1 MNFSELSAVEWIW
14 LTVGFIGQGLFSAR
28 FLVQWLYSERHRRSV
43 IPVAFWY
50 FSIAGGITLLI
61 YALHREDPVFVLGQG
76 LGLFIYLRNLWLIHH
91 TPAAEVDGLP
101 PPPAATS

>member
-1 MNFSELSAVEWIW
+1 MGNERLW
-14 LTVGFIGQGLFSAR
+14 LAVGFAGQALFSMR
-28 FLVQWLYSERHRRSV
+28 FIMQWLQSERAKKSV
-43 IPVAFWY
+43 VPLAFWY